1 MANPI
6 AYVRDDFT
14 DGAIAPLWGASSQ
27 VGSATY
33 AETSGQVRFTLPSS
47 VAGSHSAEFRTI
59 GTYDLTGDGLY
70 INIETMVATG
80 VAATAHFRLILDA
93 ANYLQWYQL
102 SNTLHAATVIAG
114 VVTDRYTATWSA
126 STYKYLR
133 IRESGGSVF
142 WDSST
147 NGTSWTQRATLANP
161 FAVTVLEVAIGA
173 SCGNIAAPGSFRL
186 DDVNLILPALSS
198 TWHWTQVEWPLLY
211 RFKTITIASTSGQG
225 YIATSNDGTTWAYY
239 SGPIGSASGGYNQLT
254 LQSTQAAAQ
263 AMAVNMPLDNR
274 WDLPAIVECRF
285 IRLYHR
291 SITGSTYTLREYYPR
306 RLVQADDI
314 EAESIQTINLAAN
327 SVVADKIFVLELS
340 AITANIGQ
348 LTLTSGTGAAAWLY
362 QGTGTGDAPTT
373 GLKIFNSGGIGK
385 LSTYNATVE
394 QVTLDTDGKLKAGA
408 GTVLL
413 DASGVA
419 VVAASG
425 GSAANPNSYQFLL
438 GSTVIGRAAGYYDA
452 SLNSYVGMHSIS
464 PSGRNAV
471 LEMFA
476 TGPSAKNGA
485 ILLTAT
491 GNNLASEVDFSLSAL
506 DDAIT
511 GIAAHT
517 TFTGGLN
524 IGSATGAITGEIRA
538 SDKLR
543 LNSVT
548 AMSQQMKSHSIVN
561 NGQAQLCNSASE
573 LGHVLIADSS
583 GGLAIFGLQGGVQAT
598 KEVSDPSG
606 VFSVTAGT
614 ASSTNIYWSIGN
626 ARYEIENKRGSTL
639 SYFVHIFV

>member
-1 MANPI
+1 MTNPI

-133 IRESGGSVF
+133 IRESGGAIF

-147 NGTSWTQRATLANP
+147 NGTSWTQRATLTNP
-161 FAVTVLEVAIGA
+161 FAITVLEVAIGA

-198 TWHWTQVEWPLLY
+198 AWHWTQVEWPLLY
-211 RFKTITIASTSGQG
+211 RFKSITIASTSGQG

-254 LQSTQAAAQ
+254 LQSTQAAAE
-263 AMAVNMPLDNR
+263 AMAVNLPLDNR

-291 SITGSTYTLREYYPR
+291 SITGSSYTLREYYPR
-306 RLVQADDI
+306 RLVQSDDI
-314 EAESIQTINLAAN
+314 EAEDIRAINISAGAIT
-327 SVVADKIFVLELS
+327 ADKI
-340 AITANIGQ
+340 AAHIITAFHIGTVDLDATARITAGGGAVLLDDAGVSINIATSESYSATKAVSWRDFAADVDSSALQGWRSGSTNGLVMRAFQDTRDGRIALIAERVAAGNEPTLIVAGNIG
-348 LTLTSGTGAAAWLY
+348 SSVSSISAAADRIDL
-362 QGTGTGDAPTT
+362 DA
-373 GLKIFNSGGIGK
+373 
-385 LSTYNATVE
+385 
-394 QVTLDTDGKLKAGA
+394 AGA
-408 GTVLL
+408 GTFVT
-413 DASGVA
+413 G
-419 VVAASG
+419 
-425 GSAANPNSYQFLL
+425 
-438 GSTVIGRAAGYYDA
+438 AAG
-452 SLNSYVGMHSIS
+452 LNVG
-464 PSGRNAV
+464 
-471 LEMFA
+471 
-476 TGPSAKNGA
+476 
-485 ILLTAT
+485 TAT
-491 GNNLASEVDFSLSAL
+491 GA
-506 DDAIT
+506 
-511 GIAAHT
+511 
-517 TFTGGLN
+517 
-524 IGSATGAITGEIRA
+524 GAGEIRT

-548 AMSQQMKSHSIVN
+548 TMSQQMKTHSIVN
-561 NGQAQLCNSASE
+561 NGQAQLCNNASE
-573 LGHVLIADSS
+573 LGHVIIADSS

-606 VFSVTAGT
+606 VYSITAGT
-614 ASSTNIYWSIGN
+614 ASSTNIYWSVGN

-639 SYFVHIFV
+639 TYSVHIFS